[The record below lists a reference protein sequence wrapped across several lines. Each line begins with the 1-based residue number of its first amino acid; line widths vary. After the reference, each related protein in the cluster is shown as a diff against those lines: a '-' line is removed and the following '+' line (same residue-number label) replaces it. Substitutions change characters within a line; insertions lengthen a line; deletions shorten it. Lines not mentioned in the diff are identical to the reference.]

1 MKQHEIEWIKSLGGI
16 IIKIEAPERYK
27 QRLINETNGD
37 EEKMKEIMNHY
48 SEINIDIIKNYDILI
63 HNDFNNN
70 INNELKEK
78 LIKFI

>member
-1 MKQHEIEWIKSLGGI
+1 
-16 IIKIEAPERYK
+16 
-27 QRLINETNGD
+27 
-37 EEKMKEIMNHY
+37 MKEIMNHY

-78 LIKFI
+78 LMKFI